1 MEQQRNNSMNEEEYK
16 KPKVYDE
23 STLLTDHQLANQFKG
38 LLRKRGLSKC
48 YDGKSKSFYS
58 LANLRSDEDL
68 GKNPTKKKLK
78 YKHNDE
84 GSMSP

>member
-1 MEQQRNNSMNEEEYK
+1 VVCILYR
-16 KPKVYDE
+16 
-23 STLLTDHQLANQFKG
+23 
-38 LLRKRGLSKC
+38 RGLSKC
-48 YDGKSKSFYS
+48 YDGKSRSFYS

-68 GKNPTKKKLK
+68 GKNPTKKLK